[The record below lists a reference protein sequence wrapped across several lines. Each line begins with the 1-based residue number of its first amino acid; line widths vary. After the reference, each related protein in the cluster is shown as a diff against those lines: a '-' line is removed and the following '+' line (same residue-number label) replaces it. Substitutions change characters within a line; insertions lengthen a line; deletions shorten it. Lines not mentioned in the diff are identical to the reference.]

1 MKKLCLWL
9 LLCCCLALGLTGI
22 AEAGMISE
30 KQEIAMGREYG
41 KSLEAEYGVLP
52 DAALQERVNRIGQ
65 SIAKVCGR
73 PELKYSFK
81 VLNSNEVNALA
92 CPGGFIYVFKGLT
105 DYMPSDMEL
114 AGVLGHEVG
123 HVVKKHTVHQI
134 EKQML
139 TTLLTFIAARGEAF
153 GLALVA
159 QQAMMASYSRA
170 DERSADKEGFTNS
183 LNAGYN
189 PYSIL
194 ITVYKLDDFSREQGD
209 PGYGL
214 FASHP
219 EPEERIKQALK
230 LIEKLDIHPDVRVQ
244 DDDNATVSEGDW
256 SFHINRSIGNT
267 KAKYRAYMLA
277 GSLWTARRRG
287 TVNPDYFVVYDN
299 GPSAAI
305 YYDDIQLLT
314 VYTQDAGAYGSA
326 GAYAAACTDSLRQ
339 WAQLANSTAKN
350 KKGK

>member
-9 LLCCCLALGLTGI
+9 LLGLWLCLGSAA

-41 KSLEAEYGVLP
+41 KSLEMQYGVLP

-73 PELKYSFK
+73 PELQYSFK
-81 VLNSNEVNALA
+81 VLNCNEVNALA

-105 DYMPSDMEL
+105 DYMPTDMEL

-139 TTLLTFIAARGEAF
+139 TTLLTFVAARGEAF

-159 QQAMMASYSRA
+159 QQALMAGYSRA
-170 DERSADKEGFTNS
+170 DERSADREGFTNA

-189 PYSIL
+189 PYSML
-194 ITVYKLDDFSREQGD
+194 IAVYKLDDFSKEQGD

-219 EPEERIKQALK
+219 EPEARIKQAQK
-230 LIEKLDIHPDVRVQ
+230 LLEKLDIHPDVYIE
-244 DDDNATVSEGDW
+244 DDDHATVSEGGW
-256 SFHINRSIGNT
+256 SFEINRSIGNT

-277 GSLWTARRRG
+277 GSLWTVRRRG
-287 TVNPDYFVVYDN
+287 PVNPAYFVVYDH
-299 GPSAAI
+299 GASAII

-326 GAYAAACTDSLRQ
+326 GAYAAVCTERLRQ
-339 WAQLANSTAKN
+339 WAQLANAAAA